1 MQPRDLSAHAPYVP
15 GKGIE
20 EVARELGVEPDELV
34 KLSSN
39 ENPHGPS
46 PAAVEA
52 AQSAAEGVH
61 HYPKASHTDLTAA
74 VADRWDVTPEQVWV
88 SPGADGSLDYVSR
101 AVLEPGQEV
110 LVPEPGFAYYS
121 MSTRYHHGEVTTY
134 ELHEA
139 DGFQQDAATV
149 LSAYDGQRIVYV
161 TSPHNPTGT
170 EFPREELRELLAAVD
185 DDTLVAVDEAYG
197 EYTERASAAELLDEY
212 DNLAVT
218 RTFSKAYGLA
228 GLRIGYA
235 LVPASWGEVYA
246 QINTP
251 FAANKVGLRAALA
264 ALDDDDHVEQS
275 VETAAWAREYMA
287 ERLGVPTVDGAG
299 NFLLAAVGGVET
311 DGTDVDAETPGAAVA
326 AAAKRR
332 GVIVRATGSF
342 GLPEHV
348 RISCGTREETRTAVE
363 TLNDVFAELDAAAFD
378 PDAAGPPDAAADGG
392 DPSTEDETPH
402 TEGDAS

>member
-61 HYPKASHTDLTAA
+61 HYPKASHTDLTVGRDTRAGVG
-74 VADRWDVTPEQVWV
+74 VARRGRLAGLRLASGVGTRPGSARPRAGVRLLLDEHALPPRRGDDLRTPRGRRVPAGRRDRALGVRRPTDRLRHLPAQ
-88 SPGADGSLDYVSR
+88 PDRDG
-101 AVLEPGQEV
+101 
-110 LVPEPGFAYYS
+110 VP
-121 MSTRYHHGEVTTY
+121 T
-134 ELHEA
+134 
-139 DGFQQDAATV
+139 
-149 LSAYDGQRIVYV
+149 
-161 TSPHNPTGT
+161 
-170 EFPREELRELLAAVD
+170 EELRELLAAVD

-251 FAANKVGLRAALA
+251 FAANEVGLRAALA

-311 DGTDVDAETPGAAVA
+311 EGTDVAAETPGAAVA

-363 TLNDVFAELDAAAFD
+363 TLNDVFAELEATAFD

-392 DPSTEDETPH
+392 DPSTGDGTPQ